1 MDGSATTGAAL
12 MNRYKVLIVDD
23 EKLAR
28 DGLHR
33 HFPWQQYGLE
43 VAGEAGNGLEACEFI
58 KEHPVDLVITDVCM
72 KQMDGIE
79 LTRYLNKCH
88 PKIKVIFISG
98 YDDLDYLKDALKLDA
113 VDYIL
118 KAIDFDELGTT
129 LLRVRKKMDDERL
142 QMLNLKQLEAQLK
155 QSMPLLRDQLLVQL
169 IRNDIMRD
177 SEIEGRLSFLGI
189 RLDEERRYRLA
200 VVRLTDFYRKLARN
214 TERERYLLCMQIRAI
229 LDSIVSQNTNNELFF
244 SNAEDEWILVS
255 PDSEQADV
263 EALARCIVDRITAET
278 RLQAKMCLSNP
289 FYGYTGMKEG
299 YESALRLLMK
309 GSESAERRMLT
320 DAEDSESNLREVL
333 KSSLFTAVNSED
345 RDEIDDLA
353 QQLRQIENKDC
364 LKSVLFF
371 LMIEMNHLAEVNRLA
386 SRAGDN
392 MEQIRRFEAFFYARQ
407 SEEMIGSVLSMI
419 EKMSHEIQAKKGNQ
433 ASLAAI
439 SVKEYIN
446 ENYTRDI
453 SLTDIAA
460 SVYLTPSYVSEL
472 FKNQTGMT
480 IRDYIAH
487 LRVARAKEL
496 LKDPRVKLYDVGTMI
511 GIESSSY
518 FTRLFKKQTG
528 MTPSEYRRIDAG
540 NRSEKRE
547 A

>member
-1 MDGSATTGAAL
+1 
-12 MNRYKVLIVDD
+12 
-23 EKLAR
+23 
-28 DGLHR
+28 
-33 HFPWQQYGLE
+33 
-43 VAGEAGNGLEACEFI
+43 
-58 KEHPVDLVITDVCM
+58 
-72 KQMDGIE
+72 
-79 LTRYLNKCH
+79 
-88 PKIKVIFISG
+88 
-98 YDDLDYLKDALKLDA
+98 
-113 VDYIL
+113 
-118 KAIDFDELGTT
+118 
-129 LLRVRKKMDDERL
+129 
-142 QMLNLKQLEAQLK
+142 
-155 QSMPLLRDQLLVQL
+155 
-169 IRNDIMRD
+169 
-177 SEIEGRLSFLGI
+177 
-189 RLDEERRYRLA
+189 
-200 VVRLTDFYRKLARN
+200 
-214 TERERYLLCMQIRAI
+214 
-229 LDSIVSQNTNNELFF
+229 
-244 SNAEDEWILVS
+244 
-255 PDSEQADV
+255 
-263 EALARCIVDRITAET
+263 
-278 RLQAKMCLSNP
+278 
-289 FYGYTGMKEG
+289 
-299 YESALRLLMK
+299 
-309 GSESAERRMLT
+309 
-320 DAEDSESNLREVL
+320 
-333 KSSLFTAVNSED
+333 
-345 RDEIDDLA
+345 
-353 QQLRQIENKDC
+353 
-364 LKSVLFF
+364 
-371 LMIEMNHLAEVNRLA
+371 
-386 SRAGDN
+386 